1 MVNNIVCLTSIFFFF
16 FLGAVSGLK
25 YIYTLEKNEKK
36 SNFKKLNKK
45 ELKAKLVHKESLTSC
60 KLLLLLLFAQ

>member
-1 MVNNIVCLTSIFFFF
+1 MFDINLFI
-16 FLGAVSGLK
+16 FLGGGAVRGLK

-45 ELKAKLVHKESLTSC
+45 ELKAKLVHKETLTSC

>member
-1 MVNNIVCLTSIFFFF
+1 MVNNIACLTSIYLF

-25 YIYTLEKNEKK
+25 YIYTLGKKWKK
-36 SNFKKLNKK
+36 SKFKKLNKK

>member
-1 MVNNIVCLTSIFFFF
+1 MVNNIVCLTSIYLF

-25 YIYTLEKNEKK
+25 YIYTLEKKNEKK